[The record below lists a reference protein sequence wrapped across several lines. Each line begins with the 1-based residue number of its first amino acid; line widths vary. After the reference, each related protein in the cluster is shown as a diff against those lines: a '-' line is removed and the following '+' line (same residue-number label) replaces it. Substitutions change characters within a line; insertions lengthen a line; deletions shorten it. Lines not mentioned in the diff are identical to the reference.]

1 MHVHMPHTHIYCT
14 YTFVHKDSTLTYA
27 FIAWVANAAKQL
39 QSGSGASALTL
50 RVTFMRTDAAV
61 QFDTRL
67 TGVGSL
73 QLLVSNVPVWMSSD
87 ANETVRGNMTM
98 FEHIFP

>member
-1 MHVHMPHTHIYCT
+1 MHMPHTNIHKCIIYACLHTIKYT
-14 YTFVHKDSTLTYA
+14 YNDLRIYT
-27 FIAWVANAAKQL
+27 AWVANTANQL

-73 QLLVSNVPVWMSSD
+73 KLLVSNVPVWMSSD
-87 ANETVRGNMTM
+87 LNETVRGNV
-98 FEHIFP
+98 